1 MIKAIDPALKFITT
15 EYNSDELPV
24 ETTDQEGKSATVE
37 YDNEGRVISSVDG
50 AGNTT
55 SYTYDES
62 PVLCKNSSAC
72 KAAIHAGLAEKWS
85 WNFIQKSVIENDV
98 F

>member
-1 MIKAIDPALKFITT
+1 MKNWQVGRIYLDFQRGSEVVIDRQAI
-15 EYNSDELPV
+15 V
-24 ETTDQEGKSATVE
+24 V
-37 YDNEGRVISSVDG
+37 RR
-50 AGNTT
+50 
-55 SYTYDES
+55 
-62 PVLCKNSSAC
+62 VLCKNSSAV